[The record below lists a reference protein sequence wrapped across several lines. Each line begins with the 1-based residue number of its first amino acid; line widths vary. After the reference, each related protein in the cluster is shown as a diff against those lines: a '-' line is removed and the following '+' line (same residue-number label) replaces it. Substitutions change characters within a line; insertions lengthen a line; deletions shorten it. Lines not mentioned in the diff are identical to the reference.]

1 MRRVA
6 INLPTGVRSALRLT
20 LAGLALAAAGA
31 CAHGDP
37 RDLEAAW
44 GDAMKAKDLTA
55 IGQLLEAGADPAWT
69 ATGGR
74 TALMFA
80 AEGGDLGL
88 VEQLLEAGASVEAMN
103 QYRGNA
109 LMFAAKGGDVPVT
122 RRLIA
127 AGADVNHVADLGWTA
142 LLVAAAKGNADV
154 SLALIEAGA
163 NPNAQDKNGWTP
175 LMHAVSGRHLATA
188 AALLE
193 VPAVDPDLREEN
205 GSTALHIAALG
216 GNEPMVRLLVD
227 HGADVAAKTAM
238 GFTPAEVA
246 DAARHPALAAWLE
259 SAAASRTP

>member
-1 MRRVA
+1 MTF
-6 INLPTGVRSALRLT
+6 IPPTRIVSALRLIF
-20 LAGLALAAAGA
+20 AGLTLVAAGA
-31 CAHGDP
+31 CAHADP
-37 RDLEAAW
+37 RDLEKAW
-44 GDAMKAKDLTA
+44 GDALRTKDLTA
-55 IGQLLEAGADPAWT
+55 IGHLLEAGADPGWT

-88 VEQLLEAGASVEAMN
+88 VDQLLDAGASVEAMN

-109 LMFAAKGGDVPVT
+109 LLFAAKGGDVAVT

-154 SLALIEAGA
+154 CLVLVEAGA

-188 AALLE
+188 TALLE

-205 GSTALHIAALG
+205 GSTALHMAALG
-216 GNEPMVRLLVD
+216 GNEAMVRLLVD
-227 HGADVAAKTAM
+227 HGADLTAETAM